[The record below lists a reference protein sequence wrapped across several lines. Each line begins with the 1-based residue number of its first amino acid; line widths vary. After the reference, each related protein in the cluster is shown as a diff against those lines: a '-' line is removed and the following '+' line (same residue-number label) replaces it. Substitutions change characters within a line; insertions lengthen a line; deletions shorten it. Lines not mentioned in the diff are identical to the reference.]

1 MSCNPSR
8 VASAVKKSTEA
19 PTVPGFYMPVM
30 LNQEALRPPS
40 KATSVGGLFGV
51 VPKRRRDLRDFSP
64 TSDRLRHGRTCSS
77 TTIRAKASTQ
87 AMPDGGLRGGSCRQS
102 ADDRAA
108 AVKSLLDRRWPRKLP
123 PVFKI
128 AQTRIALLV
137 DDERFLPAQ
146 REDTL
151 DRFIHQKNLEHF
163 RRLLAEPDAE
173 KDRERQTMLLSL
185 LAEEEIKDKQP
196 LDVRRRIA
204 DA

>member
-1 MSCNPSR
+1 
-8 VASAVKKSTEA
+8 
-19 PTVPGFYMPVM
+19 
-30 LNQEALRPPS
+30 
-40 KATSVGGLFGV
+40 
-51 VPKRRRDLRDFSP
+51 
-64 TSDRLRHGRTCSS
+64 
-77 TTIRAKASTQ
+77 
-87 AMPDGGLRGGSCRQS
+87 
-102 ADDRAA
+102 
-108 AVKSLLDRRWPRKLP
+108 
-123 PVFKI
+123 VFKI

-137 DDERFLPAQ
+137 DAERFLPAQ
-146 REDTL
+146 EDTL